1 MRKQEKGNEKKVKKE
16 KSGVRRLKPAAGLR
30 SGDFLL
36 MIFTAALVI
45 FGVIMVFSASY
56 YYSISQDGTAYS
68 YLFRQLAWV
77 AVGTV
82 ALLFGAT
89 FDYRKYRKV
98 AVPGLIFGAILLVL
112 LFTPLGHSANNATR

>member
-1 MRKQEKGNEKKVKKE
+1 
-16 KSGVRRLKPAAGLR
+16 
-30 SGDFLL
+30 

-98 AVPGLIFGAILLVL
+98 AVPGLIFERFFWCCFSHRWDIRPTMRPG
-112 LFTPLGHSANNATR
+112 GSAPDR

>member
-45 FGVIMVFSASY
+45 FGVIMAVSY
-56 YYSISQDGTAYS
+56 THLDVYK
-68 YLFRQLAWV
+68 RQQLYRYQREQ
-77 AVGTV
+77 
-82 ALLFGAT
+82 T
-89 FDYRKYRKV
+89 FLR
-98 AVPGLIFGAILLVL
+98 
-112 LFTPLGHSANNATR
+112 